1 MQLNEV
7 VINCQAPPNE
17 SFIKHNHTTVQCI
30 ILKGSDEYSLL
41 MEKATALANMVNPAA
56 ANDAATERH
65 GSRLL
70 QDALGGVLAE
80 AGWLQ
85 YINDEFGPIASST
98 PFVSATGQIDIRLSN
113 GELAEVRSSF
123 PRNGVQFAL
132 CSAQYN
138 FKNIGPYA
146 NQVKAGEKQKH
157 LYLGVLFDTQKSEL
171 LSGRRVLFSLVGGST
186 WVMMVENGHNVSLVP
201 EDDFVQVRSIYKVI
215 EFKDALDASGIL
227 KAIEALG
234 YKRKRIHKRK
244 RDKTNET
251 SF

>member
-7 VINCQAPPNE
+7 VINCQNPPNAR
-17 SFIKHNHTTVQCI
+17 FIKHKHTIVQCI
-30 ILKGSDEYSLL
+30 ILKDSDEYGLL
-41 MEKATALANMVNPAA
+41 MDKAVTLAEKVNPAA
-56 ANDAATERH
+56 ANDADTERH

-70 QDALGGVLAE
+70 QDAFGGVLAE

-85 YINDEFGPIASST
+85 YINNNFGPIASST

-132 CSAQYN
+132 CSNQYN
-138 FKNIGPYA
+138 FRNIGPYA
-146 NQVKAGEKQKH
+146 NKVKASEKQKH

-171 LSGRRVLFSLVGGST
+171 LSGNRIMFSLVGGST
-186 WVMMVENGHNVSLVP
+186 WTMMVESGHNVSLVP

-215 EFKDALDASGIL
+215 EFKDALDASGII

-234 YKRKRIHKRK
+234 YKRKTIK
-244 RDKTNET
+244 
-251 SF
+251 